1 MKMNKRMTIREE
13 AIKNLTMKNKEKL
26 VNPIKVSDQIGKEVV
41 EDNAEEILRKIA
53 IERLRKKGLVISRDG
68 AVTNDGRGNIQAGS
82 L

>member
-26 VNPIKVSDQIGKEVV
+26 INPIKVSDQIGKEVV
-41 EDNAEEILRKIA
+41 EQNAEQILRDLA
-53 IERLRKKGLVISRDG
+53 IKRLRKKGLVISRDG